1 MTIERADHADALQAL
16 TGLWS
21 LQQVDDRLAAA
32 RARRAALDDGSALRR
47 EVEAAQAVAAAAA
60 SRLRESQAALRD
72 HELRLE
78 GTEAK
83 QKKIEGDLYGG
94 RISNPKEL
102 ASLQDDL
109 AALARTRDQLEDRV
123 LALLDQVEGLKEE
136 AAAADAAHQALDR
149 RLAAHLAHYESAR
162 AGLDA
167 EIGDLVSTRAA
178 RAAAVESRLL
188 KRYEGIAAQEGGVG
202 IVAIQHGRCSGCH
215 NTVPLNFVTLAREGR
230 VVICE
235 RCRRILYP
243 GAA

>member
-1 MTIERADHADALQAL
+1 MTIERADYADALQAL
-16 TGLWS
+16 VDLWT
-21 LQQVDDRLAAA
+21 LQQVDDRLAVA

-47 EVEAAQAVAAAAA
+47 EGEAAKAAAAGA
-60 SRLRESQAALRD
+60 AARLRESQAALRD

-78 GTEAK
+78 TTEAK

-94 RISNPKEL
+94 RVSNPKEL
-102 ASLQDDL
+102 TSLQDDL
-109 AALARTRDQLEDRV
+109 AALARTRDQLEDRI

-136 AAAADAAHQALDR
+136 AAAAEAAHRTLDH
-149 RLAAHLAHYESAR
+149 RLAAHMADYESAR

-167 EIGDLVSTRAA
+167 EIGDLVSTRAG
-178 RAAAVESRLL
+178 RAAAVEPRLL
-188 KRYEGIAAQEGGVG
+188 KKYEGIAAQEGGVG
-202 IVAIQHGRCSGCH
+202 IVAIQDGRCSGCH

>member
-1 MTIERADHADALQAL
+1 MIGSPARGPGGPRST
-16 TGLWS
+16 TG
-21 LQQVDDRLAAA
+21 A
-32 RARRAALDDGSALRR
+32 RFAGRWRRPRR
-47 EVEAAQAVAAAAA
+47 P
-60 SRLRESQAALRD
+60 RRR
-72 HELRLE
+72 RLE
-78 GTEAK
+78 STEAK

-109 AALARTRDQLEDRV
+109 AALARTRDPLEDRI

-136 AAAADAAHQALDR
+136 AAAADAAHRALDR
-149 RLAAHLAHYESAR
+149 RLAAHLAEYESAR
-162 AGLDA
+162 ARLDA
-167 EIGDLVSTRAA
+167 EIGELVSTRAA
-178 RAAAVESRLL
+178 RAAAVEPRLL
-188 KRYEGIAAQEGGVG
+188 KRYEGIAAQEGGIG
-202 IVAIQHGRCSGCH
+202 IVAIQNGRCSGCH